1 MIFNTNFFPKNI
13 FNLVLILWIGCS
25 ASNIVQAQINSSFE
39 MPVSIS
45 ETPSVPDNS
54 SLLDLQS
61 TSKGVLVP
69 RMTSAERNNI
79 ANPANGLLVY
89 DTTTFNFW
97 YHNGVA
103 WRELGAA
110 PPVAASPTAYIED
123 ADMDTRIDTEYLMD
137 EDKIRF
143 FLDDEEAVRF
153 VLNGDNT
160 LGLQFPNNSK
170 NVYIGNG
177 AGQNSS
183 YDGTTS
189 GTDFNTFVGFNSGW
203 LTSMGR
209 LNTALGFRAGSKIDG
224 NLNVYV
230 GTNAGTQQTAGVGN
244 AFVGAS
250 SGAHLSNGDF
260 NAYFGNNTCAN
271 VSTCSKNTGIGSNA
285 GRDGGDFDE
294 NVYVG
299 YQSGELN
306 LNGHGNV
313 FLGAFSGRNTQNMED
328 ILMIENST
336 SLTPLIFGDF
346 LNDNL
351 GVNWDSSVALPNTL
365 SVNGDAS
372 KTTAGD
378 WLANSD
384 ARLKKNINSL
394 DSKLMLQKL
403 LSMRGVSYEWDDTE
417 TGFKRPQGIQYG
429 FIAQEIE
436 EVWPSKVEEDKQGYL
451 MTGYGT
457 YDHMYVEA
465 IKALHEENEALKKE
479 LSEINSV
486 LDKIVAKVE
495 KMSNEGTA
503 SN

>member
-1 MIFNTNFFPKNI
+1 MIINTNFTKNI
-13 FNLVLILWIGCS
+13 CNLLLITCAWIS
-25 ASNIVQAQINSSFE
+25 TSYFAKAQINTSIE

-45 ETPSVPDNS
+45 ENPSTPDNS

-79 ANPANGLLVY
+79 ANPATGLLVY

-97 YHNGVA
+97 FHNGIA

-110 PPVAASPTAYIED
+110 PPVAASPTTFIED
-123 ADMDTRIDTEYLMD
+123 ADGDTRIDTEYLMD

-143 FLDDEEAVRF
+143 YINDIEGIRYVQ
-153 VLNGDNT
+153 NSDNSV
-160 LGLQFPNNSK
+160 GIQFPNNSK
-170 NVYIGNG
+170 NVFIGNG
-177 AGQNSS
+177 AGQSS
-183 YDGTTS
+183 AYDGTTS
-189 GTDFNTFVGFNSGW
+189 GSDFNTFIGFNSGW
-203 LTSMGR
+203 LTSTGR
-209 LNTALGFRAGSKIDG
+209 LNTAVGFRAGSKIDG
-224 NLNVYV
+224 NLNVYM

-250 SGAHLSNGDF
+250 SGAHISNGDF
-260 NAYFGNNTCAN
+260 NAYFGTNTAAN
-271 VSTCSKNTGIGSNA
+271 VATCSRNTAIGSSA
-285 GRDGGDFDE
+285 GRDGGDLNE

-299 YQSGELN
+299 YQAGELN

-313 FLGAFSGRNTQNMED
+313 FLGAFAGRNTQNMED

-336 SLTPLIFGDF
+336 TLTPLIYGDF
-346 LNDNL
+346 LNDML

-384 ARLKKNINSL
+384 ARLKKNINNL
-394 DSKLMLQKL
+394 DSKLMLKKL
-403 LSMRGVSYEWDDTE
+403 LSMRGVSYEWNDSI
-417 TGFKRPQGIQYG
+417 TGFKRPEGVQYG
-429 FIAQEIE
+429 FIAQDVQD
-436 EVWPSKVEEDKQGYL
+436 VWPSNVIEDKQGYL

-479 LSEINSV
+479 LSEINNV

-495 KMSNEGTA
+495 KMSSDGTA